1 MATDQEPPLDSF
13 IKSHRL
19 SRRQVLSALAAG
31 AGAAALGIGPGS
43 GLIVQD
49 AEAATSEFH
58 GAWPYLL
65 PPQGHYNTFIT
76 DGTSIGICGI
86 YQDLMEAPLAM
97 YRWHDQKY
105 MWLLGTGDQFANGT
119 DYVVQLHQG
128 ARWSDGSPVVAQDVI
143 NTWTIWQL
151 LGNTLFDYVDSM
163 HAPND
168 HTVVFHMKVP
178 STSVQRYV
186 LHSATANGNISS
198 VRASS
203 VYGSWA
209 KRFRDLLASGHSLSS
224 PEIKA
229 LRAQFV
235 QFRPASQIV
244 SGPYQIDPTSVTQ
257 GQLTLNR
264 NPNSWA
270 KGLVK
275 FDKIV
280 LYNGETATITPVV
293 LAGMVDYATHGF
305 PPATDR
311 AFRQK
316 GFTVISTPTYY
327 GFGILPN
334 YKKVPA
340 FQDATVRQAIMYMI
354 NRAQMGPVVEGRGG
368 IPNKY
373 ITGMSDKLVPIWLD
387 SATTSKL
394 NTYPYDPQKGVSM
407 LQSAGWKKGSDGIWV
422 TPDGQKATWEVL
434 AEGEYVDILSL
445 ATNFASQ
452 LAPHGFKLS
461 ARTVAFTQAN
471 NVRAAGNFQ
480 LTSYIWASADP
491 HPHFAWV
498 SDVLQWIPPTTAG
511 PGSGFNVVQKTKNF
525 GTVDLRSLID
535 QTALGLDVS
544 KQKALCAKM
553 ALIYNEL
560 VPYFPFVERYGLN
573 PTQAPGSHRVAGWP
587 KPNDPIYLN
596 SPYSDSFVIELLYAG
611 ALHPG
616 V

>member
-1 MATDQEPPLDSF
+1 MASDQERSLDSL

-19 SRRQVLSALAAG
+19 TRREALGVLAAG
-31 AGAAALGIGPGS
+31 ATAAALGIGPSS
-43 GLIVQD
+43 GLIVED

-58 GAWPYLL
+58 GAWPYLV
-65 PPQGHYNTFIT
+65 PPQGHYNTYIT
-76 DGTSIGICGI
+76 DGTAIGICGI

-105 MWLLGTGDQFANGT
+105 TWLMGTGDEVVNGT
-119 DYVVQLHQG
+119 DYVVHLRQG
-128 ARWSDGSPVVAQDVI
+128 ARWSDGSSFNAQDII
-143 NTWTIWQL
+143 NTWTIWQM
-151 LGNTLFDYVDSM
+151 LGNTLFDYVDKI

-186 LHSATANGNISS
+186 LHEATANGTISS
-198 VRASS
+198 PRASS

-209 KRFRDLLASGHSLSS
+209 KRFRDLLAGGKTLDS
-224 PEIKA
+224 PEVKT

-235 QFRPASQIV
+235 QFRPTSQIV
-244 SGPYQIDPTSVTQ
+244 SGPYQIDPTSITQ

-270 KGLVK
+270 KDTVK

-280 LYNGETATITPVV
+280 LYNGETAVITPVV
-293 LAGMVDYATHGF
+293 LAGLVDYATHGF

-354 NRAQMGPVVEGRGG
+354 NRAQMGPIVEGRGG

-373 ITGMSDKLVPIWLD
+373 VTGMSDKLVPLWLD
-387 SATTSKL
+387 SATVAKL

-407 LQSAGWKKGSDGIWV
+407 LQSAGWKKGSDGIWK
-422 TPDGQKATWEVL
+422 TPDGQTATWEVL

-445 ATNFASQ
+445 ATNFADQ
-452 LAPHGFKLS
+452 LAPYGFKLK

-471 NVRAAGNFQ
+471 DVRYAGNFQ
-480 LTSYIWASADP
+480 LTSYEWASADP
-491 HPHFAWV
+491 HPHFAWLA
-498 SDVLQWIPPTTAG
+498 DILNWIPPTSSG
-511 PGSGFNVVQKTKNF
+511 PGSGFNVVQKTANY
-525 GTVDLRSLID
+525 GTVNLRTIID
-535 QTALGLDVS
+535 QSALGLDVN
-544 KQKALCAKM
+544 KQKALSAKM

-560 VPYFPFVERYGLN
+560 IPYFPFVERYGLN
-573 PTQAPGSHRVAGWP
+573 PTQPPGVHRVAGWP
-587 KPNDPIYLN
+587 PPNDPIYLN
-596 SPYSDSFVIELLYAG
+596 SPYSDSFVVEMLYRG
-611 ALHPG
+611 VLHPG
-616 V
+616 